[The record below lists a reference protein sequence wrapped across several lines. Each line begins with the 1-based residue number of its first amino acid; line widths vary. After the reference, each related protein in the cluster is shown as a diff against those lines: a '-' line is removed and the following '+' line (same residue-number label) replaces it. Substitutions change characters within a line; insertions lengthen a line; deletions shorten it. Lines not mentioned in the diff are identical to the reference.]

1 MAQSVQTHLLLLLL
15 IPIQQCCGYIFD
27 FQDVVYD
34 YLVTKCDVD
43 ELVSTFD
50 VDGDSKDRGATG
62 DVKKLAEHPPVEFD
76 VGPVTYGTAKVQS
89 LELSAV
95 YVQTFHN
102 NQSDV
107 EAKAHISEQIEQEDE
122 YMWTVTSGA
131 DLSVKVSFKI
141 EVPLVYSFSSEFST
155 TLKTSSGS
163 TTVETRT
170 TRQLI
175 KQDVII
181 PPEATIEA
189 KWLVNKAQVEI
200 PWEANI
206 SMKGYVAALFHSPTA
221 LTWKYFNVTEIKH
234 EQLTNEGDSVIF
246 QAKGLFKA
254 KVAQSY
260 HLSTSQTE
268 LAPYDESIVKYASS

>member
-1 MAQSVQTHLLLLLL
+1 
-15 IPIQQCCGYIFD
+15 GYIFD

-34 YLVTKCDVD
+34 FLVTRCAVD
-43 ELVSTFD
+43 ELVSIFD

-62 DVKKLAEHPPVEFD
+62 DAKKLADRYFALLTFKISRYVIFGCTNND
-76 VGPVTYGTAKVQS
+76 C
-89 LELSAV
+89 LSRVVCLFAHCSK
-95 YVQTFHN
+95 QWA
-102 NQSDV
+102 

-131 DLSVKVSFKI
+131 ELSAKVSFKI

-163 TTVETRT
+163 TTVEART

-206 SMKGYVAALFHSPTA
+206 SMKGYVAALFHSPSA

-268 LAPYDESIVKYASS
+268 LAPYDDSMVKYASS